1 MEGRTLIIGILFL
14 VLGVIFT
21 VTGYMI
27 KVKKRYDMVQNLV
40 DKKRKEMDEEAYA
53 NRIGRR
59 EMLAGIACILA
70 GILNLAGKLMNF

>member
-1 MEGRTLIIGILFL
+1 MIIGILFL

-70 GILNLAGKLMNF
+70 CILILAGKLMNF

>member
-1 MEGRTLIIGILFL
+1 MIIGILFL
-14 VLGVIFT
+14 ALGNIFT

-40 DKKRKEMDEEAYA
+40 DRKRKEMDEEAYA

-59 EMLAGIACILA
+59 EMLAGIACILSL
-70 GILNLAGKLMNF
+70 IHI

>member
-1 MEGRTLIIGILFL
+1 MVIGILFL
-14 VLGVIFT
+14 VLGIVFT

-59 EMLAGIACILA
+59 EMLAGIGCILA
-70 GILNLAGKLMNF
+70 GIFILIGELGLI